1 MAGQFRGRVAGLGG
15 SSSINGLLYVRGQ
28 RQDFDHWRQLGNEG
42 WGWDDVLPLFRRA
55 ENWEGGAD
63 EVRGGEG
70 PLSVSRN
77 RVSREIIDAWID
89 AAIHAGYPE
98 LMIIMAIIRKGLAIS
113 R

>member
-1 MAGQFRGRVAGLGG
+1 MAAWQGVGRQR
-15 SSSINGLLYVRGQ
+15 SINGLLYVPGQ
-28 RQDFDHWRQLGNEG
+28 RRDFDHWRQLGNEG

-77 RVSREIIDAWID
+77 RVSRDIIDAWID
-89 AAIHAGYPE
+89 AAIHAGYPRVDDY
-98 LMIIMAIIRKGLAIS
+98 MAIIRKGLAIS